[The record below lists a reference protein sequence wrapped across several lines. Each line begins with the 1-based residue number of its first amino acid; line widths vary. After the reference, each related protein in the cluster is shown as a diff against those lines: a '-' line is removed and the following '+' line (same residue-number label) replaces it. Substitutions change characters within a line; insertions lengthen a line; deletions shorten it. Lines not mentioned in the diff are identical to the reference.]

1 MLQKLTLAALALTV
15 SGVAVAADTGLYRNL
30 DANQDGAIS
39 QEEAAAMPS
48 LNDKW
53 TKMDAN
59 ADGKLDEA
67 EFSKLEFLEA
77 KEAKD
82 AKFQ

>member
-1 MLQKLTLAALALTV
+1 MLQKLTLAALAML
-15 SGVAVAADTGLYRNL
+15 VAGGAAADEGMYRNL

-39 QEEAAAMPS
+39 PEEAAAMPG

-53 TKMDAN
+53 TKLDAN

-67 EFSKLEFLEA
+67 EFAKMEVSAPKSLDELSK
-77 KEAKD
+77 
-82 AKFQ
+82 

>member
-15 SGVAVAADTGLYRNL
+15 SGVSVAGDQGLYRDL
-30 DANQDGAIS
+30 DTNQDGAIS
-39 QEEAAAMPS
+39 QEEAAVMPS

-53 TKMDAN
+53 TKLDVN

-67 EFSKLEFLEA
+67 EFAKLEFL
-77 KEAKD
+77 D
-82 AKFQ
+82 AESK